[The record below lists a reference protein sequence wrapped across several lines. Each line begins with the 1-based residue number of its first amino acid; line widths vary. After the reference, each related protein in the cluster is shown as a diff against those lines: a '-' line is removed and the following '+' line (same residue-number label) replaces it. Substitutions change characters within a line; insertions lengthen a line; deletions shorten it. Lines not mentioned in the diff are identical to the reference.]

1 KSQVIFL
8 RKTGAGVH
16 IRSEEMRLLLSRHE
30 YFGMPLQQPV
40 KRGRAALPPP
50 HDKEIRPAHN
60 VPSKVGW
67 MFSRRRAELASRML
81 SRTALE
87 PAAMAAPSMSHFG
100 TSAAHK
106 TMFVT
111 ALAKIARPASRS
123 WPVMIN
129 SSPPG

>member
-1 KSQVIFL
+1 MNFRRGAFGIEIARGSFPDSLLTGGFRKKSQVIFL

-67 MFSRRRAELASRML
+67 MFSRRRAERASRML

-100 TSAAHK
+100 TSAA
-106 TMFVT
+106 
-111 ALAKIARPASRS
+111 
-123 WPVMIN
+123 
-129 SSPPG
+129 